1 MDEGLKD
8 ILFAL
13 LAMAVPIAAAV
24 LDSKRKKD
32 RNAQVKAY
40 PVTEE
45 ELRSLNPDSDEDE
58 TGDEYGTEDT
68 AEDNI
73 RGSVQPPQ
81 EKNAPGASPAISEKP
96 RLSREEKRKLI
107 IYSEIMKPKYDE

>member
-13 LAMAVPIAAAV
+13 LTMAIPITAAV
-24 LDSKRKKD
+24 LDSKRKKAGK
-32 RNAQVKAY
+32 AQVKAH
-40 PVTEE
+40 PVTE
-45 ELRSLNPDSDEDE
+45 DFED
-58 TGDEYGTEDT
+58 DITED
-68 AEDNI
+68 AVPSPEQ
-73 RGSVQPPQ
+73 QPQKEETPV
-81 EKNAPGASPAISEKP
+81 APAPAIPEEP